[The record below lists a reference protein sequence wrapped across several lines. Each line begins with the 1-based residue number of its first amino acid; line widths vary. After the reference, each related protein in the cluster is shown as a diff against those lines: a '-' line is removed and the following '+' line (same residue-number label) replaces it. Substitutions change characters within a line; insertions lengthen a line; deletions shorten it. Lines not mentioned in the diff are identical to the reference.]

1 MSDPINLIAG
11 WLQSLLQGWGLSAG
25 WTNLLLSFV
34 GAGIVATIGMLV
46 VIFLIWLERKL
57 AGRIQDRLGPNRAG
71 PYGLLQPFADVIKIF
86 TKEYITPDGADVV
99 PYNIAPV
106 MAVAAVLLIWAVLPF
121 ASTVVGAN
129 LNVGV
134 LYVVAVGSFGML
146 AILMAGWSS
155 NNKFALLGAFRS
167 VAQLISYEIPM
178 VVSLMIPVILAG
190 SMGLTDIV
198 KSQSPW
204 FIVLSP
210 LATLIFLIASMA
222 EVNRAPF
229 DLMEAESEIVA
240 GFHTE
245 YSGMKF
251 GMFYVGEFLHVFTV
265 GALIATLFLGGWRGP
280 WAEQIPVLGILYFY
294 LKAFFGY
301 FIITWIRLPIPR
313 FRIDQ
318 MLSLSWKVL
327 TPLSLVLLVVT
338 AVTDKALAY
347 ANIERWA
354 YVLIMFLMNVVLLW
368 LTIAVVKKYS
378 AGLPERKEFPKRP
391 VAVAPKEASVTTGD
405 VS

>member
-301 FIITWIRLPIPR
+301 FIITWIRLTIPR